1 MLLWKEKLKRP
12 RFLSF
17 QFCLISKIENLE
29 ISELCLLLQILTE
42 IVTPDIKRTRN
53 ELREKLEGSDM
64 RYQKKKKENSR
75 DLKVLD
81 FALYPRKNLRN
92 LYFNSNFDS
101 SCD

>member
-1 MLLWKEKLKRP
+1 MHSLPTHR
-12 RFLSF
+12 
-17 QFCLISKIENLE
+17 LE
-29 ISELCLLLQILTE
+29 ILELCLLLQILTE
-42 IVTPDIKRTRN
+42 VVTPDIKRTRN

-92 LYFNSNFDS
+92 LCFNSNLDS

>member
-1 MLLWKEKLKRP
+1 MT
-12 RFLSF
+12 
-17 QFCLISKIENLE
+17 I
-29 ISELCLLLQILTE
+29 
-42 IVTPDIKRTRN
+42 N

-64 RYQKKKKENSR
+64 RYQKKKKEENSR